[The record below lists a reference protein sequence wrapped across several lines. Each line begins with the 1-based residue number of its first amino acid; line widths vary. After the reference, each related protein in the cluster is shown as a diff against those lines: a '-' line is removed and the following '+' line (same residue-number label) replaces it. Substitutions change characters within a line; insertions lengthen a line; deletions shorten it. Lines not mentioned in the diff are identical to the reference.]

1 MKKILISVLLVL
13 LLILAYVVF
22 VPGLNVGPIKIN
34 SVKAIKEASSNLDS
48 DFDTANGLVN
58 ISYPDEVD
66 KLQKAITNLKTSKQD
81 YENKNLQNK
90 EANAMETVQIKVYTI
105 DYIWTILG
113 NYKNDRGLASLTL
126 DLKSTQA
133 EDVYDLQFTLT
144 GNYVGITDFIYDIED
159 DEELNFEI
167 QNLKLS
173 SDLNSTPIANE
184 QTQDSTQN
192 EAQSTEQ
199 TTTQQTSQQVSQV
212 GDGKIIKATFTV
224 ENVGITL
231 K

>member
-22 VPGLNVGPIKIN
+22 VPGLNIGPIKIN

-126 DLKSTQA
+126 DLKSTQT

-144 GNYVGITDFIYDIED
+144 GNYVSITDFIYDIED

-184 QTQDSTQN
+184 QTQNSTQN
-192 EAQSTEQ
+192 EDQSTEQ
-199 TTTQQTSQQVSQV
+199 TTAQQTSQQVSQV